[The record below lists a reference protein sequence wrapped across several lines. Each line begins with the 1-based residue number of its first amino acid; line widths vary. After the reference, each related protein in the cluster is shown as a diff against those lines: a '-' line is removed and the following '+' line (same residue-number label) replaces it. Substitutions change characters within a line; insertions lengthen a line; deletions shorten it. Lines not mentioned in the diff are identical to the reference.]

1 MTETDKVVYR
11 STHPDVLA
19 HYDNTASAEAQNAWR
34 EKVEELI
41 AQLGF
46 PGRQFATA
54 GGFEGR
60 YVTGVAHPR
69 DEEIPEG
76 WRRDSKLPEAITPD
90 RRRAAGKR
98 IAKRL
103 QALPQPNPRKAM
115 PGGMPDMAFGAAALM
130 RPGVA
135 RYGDAV
141 YVTWSGE
148 LDKTDAA
155 HIDPAVWERVKL
167 SEYYAAKEQ
176 QAEAVSP

>member
-1 MTETDKVVYR
+1 MTDADKVVYR

-19 HYDNTASAEAQNAWR
+19 HFESTASADAQNAWR
-34 EKVEELI
+34 KRVEALI

-46 PGRQFATA
+46 PGRRFATA
-54 GGFEGR
+54 SGFEGR
-60 YVTGVAHPR
+60 HVTGVAHPQ
-69 DEEIPEG
+69 DEDIPEG

-103 QALPQPNPRKAM
+103 EDLPQPNPRKAM

-148 LDKTDAA
+148 LDKTDAQ
-155 HIDPAVWERVKL
+155 HIDSAAWERVKL

-176 QAEAVSP
+176 QDAAVSS